1 MSWGESSLEDADHL
15 FHDQPNKPFM
25 TITLPDHNTRI
36 TSLTFSNSGE
46 TILVGGNDGQEHYI
60 YDSFDPNSRLLFTL
74 HPTSST
80 LVSTSTATSSFNNFS
95 AHPLTSTIP
104 GQDLC
109 WSCDARFVLAQS
121 RDERGNA
128 RVCIWEIP
136 PLPKEDNLLSKPMD
150 LYPLAQLLGPS
161 GSMNVVAFNPR
172 RAMFVTAGEK
182 VCFWL
187 PAQDQLVAPPIL
199 SAPA

>member
-1 MSWGESSLEDADHL
+1 MLTICFGN
-15 FHDQPNKPFM
+15 QPFM
-25 TITLPDHNTRI
+25 TITLPEHNPRV

-46 TILVGGNDGQEHYI
+46 TILVGGNGQEHYI
-60 YDSFDPNSRLLFTL
+60 YDSFDPNSRLLYTL
-74 HPTSST
+74 HTSST
-80 LVSTSTATSSFNNFS
+80 PTSTSTSNPSPPFPGF
-95 AHPLTSTIP
+95 LP

-136 PLPKEDNLLSKPMD
+136 PLPKDDNNSPPKPMD
-150 LYPLAQLLGPS
+150 LYPIAQLLGPS
-161 GSMNVVAFNPR
+161 GSINVVAFNPR

-187 PAQDQLVAPPIL
+187 PAKDQLSVL
-199 SAPA
+199 QAPAHAQR